1 MAGKKGKRPSGPSR
15 NPKGPSSGGRGKSGS
30 GSRGAGAVPPGT
42 GPSSGGRR
50 GAAQSRGAA
59 ERAAPAPKSGGSRPG
74 GPKGGAKGSGAKG
87 SGPKGS
93 GTRDGSPKGGGS
105 RSQATANRAG
115 GTKRGRPKGLGGD
128 HVEGRQAVR
137 ELLLAGNRRVHEV
150 LMIEDLDPA
159 GILEDIT
166 ELSIEMNLSFK
177 LMNRRR
183 FESEALTQSHQGVM
197 ARAQP
202 LPEAELDDLA
212 LTKGAFLLVLDG
224 VTDPGNLGAMLR
236 TAECAGVTGVVMPK
250 HRAVHITPTAAKN
263 AAGAIEHLP
272 MALVGGIPRAISRMQ
287 ELGVIT
293 IGLDGGGNDSLFDL
307 ELPNDVAVALVMGS
321 EGDGLS
327 QLTAKRVDYLAN
339 IPMKGRL
346 NSLNVAMAS
355 AVACFEIVRRRDSNA
370 N

>member
-1 MAGKKGKRPSGPSR
+1 MAPRQGKRPTG
-15 NPKGPSSGGRGKSGS
+15 KGRAK
-30 GSRGAGAVPPGT
+30 PPAST
-42 GPSSGGRR
+42 GGRR
-50 GAAQSRGAA
+50 GAAAA
-59 ERAAPAPKSGGSRPG
+59 RAESAESGGR
-74 GPKGGAKGSGAKG
+74 G
-87 SGPKGS
+87 SGPKG
-93 GTRDGSPKGGGS
+93 GRGSKPPKKTQGSRPEREDRQGPPKKRTGGG
-105 RSQATANRAG
+105 ANRGGQGPKQAG

-159 GILEDIT
+159 GILEDIA

-212 LTKGAFLLVLDG
+212 LQKGAFLLVLDG

-272 MALVGGIPRAISRMQ
+272 MELVGGIPRAIARMQ
-287 ELGVIT
+287 ELGVVT
-293 IGLDGGGNDSLFDL
+293 IGLDGGGTESIYDIPLATDQG
-307 ELPNDVAVALVMGS
+307 VAIVMGA
-321 EGDGLS
+321 EGDGIS
-327 QLTAKRVDYLAN
+327 QLTAKRVDHLAN

-355 AVACFEIVRRRDSNA
+355 AVACFEVVRRRES
-370 N
+370 

>member
-1 MAGKKGKRPSGPSR
+1 MAGRGGKRPNKSGGPGRGNTAGSGPAK
-15 NPKGPSSGGRGKSGS
+15 PASGGRRGTSPGRGPKPSGS
-30 GSRGAGAVPPGT
+30 ESAGSGSARGRGGSKPAPSRGAGAPK
-42 GPSSGGRR
+42 PSGATDRGKPERGRPEKGRSGKTPAAQRSGG
-50 GAAQSRGAA
+50 
-59 ERAAPAPKSGGSRPG
+59 P
-74 GPKGGAKGSGAKG
+74 
-87 SGPKGS
+87 
-93 GTRDGSPKGGGS
+93 
-105 RSQATANRAG
+105 
-115 GTKRGRPKGLGGD
+115 KRGRPKGLGGD

-159 GILEDIT
+159 GILDDIT

-183 FESEALTQSHQGVM
+183 FEAEALTQSHQGVM

-212 LTKGAFLLVLDG
+212 LSKGAFLLVLDG

-236 TAECAGVTGVVMPK
+236 TAECAGVTGIVMPK

-272 MALVGGIPRAISRMQ
+272 MALVGGIPRAIVRMQ

-293 IGLDGGGNDSLFDL
+293 IGLDGGGDDSIFDI
-307 ELPNDVAVALVMGS
+307 ELPTDVGVALVMGA

-327 QLTAKRVDYLAN
+327 QLAAKRVDYLAN

-355 AVACFEIVRRRDSNA
+355 AVACFEVVRRRESA
-370 N
+370 

>member
-1 MAGKKGKRPSGPSR
+1 MAPRPQKRSGKARKK
-15 NPKGPSSGGRGKSGS
+15 
-30 GSRGAGAVPPGT
+30 PPVT
-42 GPSSGGRR
+42 GGRR
-50 GAAQSRGAA
+50 AGNAS
-59 ERAAPAPKSGGSRPG
+59 RAAVTSAEGVGRGRSAKPADAKKASSPKSDNRRKP
-74 GPKGGAKGSGAKG
+74 PPRKGSGVA
-87 SGPKGS
+87 
-93 GTRDGSPKGGGS
+93 
-105 RSQATANRAG
+105 
-115 GTKRGRPKGLGGD
+115 KRGRPKGLGGD

-159 GILEDIT
+159 GILDDIT
-166 ELSIEMNLSFK
+166 ELSIEMNLAFK

-183 FESEALTQSHQGVM
+183 FESEALTQSHQGVL

-202 LPEAELDDLA
+202 LSESELDDLILA
-212 LTKGAFLLVLDG
+212 PGAFLLVLDG

-236 TAECAGVTGVVMPK
+236 TAECAGITGVVLPK

-272 MALVGGIPRAISRMQ
+272 MALVGGVPRAIARMQ
-287 ELGVIT
+287 ELGMLT
-293 IGLDGGGNDSLFDL
+293 IGLDDGGTSSIF
-307 ELPNDVAVALVMGS
+307 ELDIAPDVGVAIVMGA

-327 QLTAKRVDYLAN
+327 QLAAKRVDYLAN

-355 AVACFEIVRRRDSNA
+355 AVACFEVVRRREV
-370 N
+370 